1 MVRQGCNAADL
12 ASFSVDMLTSN
23 SLEGMLLPLSPGY
36 VTKITSHCTRQSLQ
50 GARAGIRNPG
60 KRENFTS
67 RRQEHC

>member
-1 MVRQGCNAADL
+1 
-12 ASFSVDMLTSN
+12 MLTSI
-23 SLEGMLLPLSPGY
+23 SLEGMPLSPGY